1 MHTLHTIIIL
11 NLELRGF
18 VKILKFILLF
28 LHTSKIL
35 LASMFCYAHIFFGLE
50 KIILISPL

>member
-11 NLELRGF
+11 NLELREC

-28 LHTSKIL
+28 LHKIL
-35 LASMFCYAHIFFGLE
+35 LASMFCYAYIFFGLE